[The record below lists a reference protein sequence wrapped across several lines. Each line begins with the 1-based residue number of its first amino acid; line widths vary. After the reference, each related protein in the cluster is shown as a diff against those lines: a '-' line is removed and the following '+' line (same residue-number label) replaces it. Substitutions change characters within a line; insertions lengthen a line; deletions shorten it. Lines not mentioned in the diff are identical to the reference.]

1 MKNRKR
7 YGRKIKRSKTN
18 LYRRR
23 KTAAQKAVG
32 TVLLIVGLCAAAF
45 LGYCLGKPLLEFFE
59 KNASREEPVW
69 TPPVQTTEP
78 SEETDPT
85 ETEPSAT
92 DAETAENEP
101 QPASDGKTRATTAP
115 STALLNSASLSAFT
129 ARARNDGYNTI
140 ILELKDE
147 SGYFRYASETAAALS
162 GDLIQSQLTAAEIAD
177 VIRKGGLSPIA
188 SVSVLS
194 DDAGCKA
201 NPDLSYKIIG
211 EELSWLDYSGEM
223 PIRWANPESEA
234 TVEYLNAVVGEL
246 NAAGIPVILK
256 DLVFPDLHPYD
267 REYLVG
273 AYFEESRSAMLLPLV
288 PENTPVEMR
297 AEDILAES
305 FGRTAELLR
314 ERAFTEREGGS
325 IAVRIRRE
333 SFPTENGYPADAA
346 GLIEDILA
354 RIRPKIGSLAV
365 IPVIESG
372 GFSAAEL
379 SSIKELL
386 SDRSYIIA

>member
-1 MKNRKR
+1 MKNRRR

-32 TVLLIVGLCAAAF
+32 TVLLIVGLCAAVF

-59 KNASREEPVW
+59 KNASREEPEW
-69 TPPVQTTEP
+69 TPPVQVTTPPETVDP
-78 SEETDPT
+78 MSEAGEDT
-85 ETEPSAT
+85 
-92 DAETAENEP
+92 TAEEP
-101 QPASDGKTRATTAP
+101 KPAPDEKTRATTAP
-115 STALLNSASLSAFT
+115 STALLNSASLSAFA
-129 ARARNDGYNTI
+129 ARAKNDGYNTI

-147 SGYFRYASETAAALS
+147 SGHFHYASETAAALD
-162 GDLIQSQLTAAEIAD
+162 GDLIQSQLPAAEIAD
-177 VIRKGGLSPIA
+177 VIRKAGLSPIA
-188 SVSVLS
+188 AVSVLA

-211 EELSWLDYSGEM
+211 EELSWLDYSGGT
-223 PIRWANPESEA
+223 PIRWANPQSAA
-234 TVEYLNAVVGEL
+234 TGEYLSAVLTEL

-273 AYFEESRSAMLLPLV
+273 AYFEESRSAFLLPLV
-288 PENTPVEMR
+288 PENTPVEML
-297 AEDILAES
+297 AEDILAEG

-314 ERAFTEREGGS
+314 ERGFTEREGGS

-333 SFPTENGYPADAA
+333 SFPTEEGYPADAA
-346 GLIEDILA
+346 GLVEDLLA

-386 SDRSYIIA
+386 ADRSYIIA

>member
-1 MKNRKR
+1 MKNRRR
-7 YGRKIKRSKTN
+7 YGRKIKRSKAN

-32 TVLLIVGLCAAAF
+32 TVLTIVGLCAAVF

-59 KNASREEPVW
+59 KNASREEPQW

-78 SEETDPT
+78 TEADDPT
-85 ETEPSAT
+85 SETGEDPAEEEP
-92 DAETAENEP
+92 E
-101 QPASDGKTRATTAP
+101 PASDDKTRATTAP
-115 STALLNSASLSAFT
+115 ATALLNSASLSAFA
-129 ARARNDGYNTI
+129 ARASNDGYNTV

-147 SGYFRYASETAAALS
+147 SGFFRYASETAEALD
-162 GDLIQSQLTAAEIAD
+162 GDLIRSQLTAAEIAD
-177 VIRKGGLSPIA
+177 VIRKAGLSPIA

-201 NPDLSYKIIG
+201 NPDMSYKIIG
-211 EELSWLDYSGEM
+211 GDLSWLDYSGGS
-223 PIRWANPESEA
+223 PIRWADPASGA
-234 TVEYLNAVVGEL
+234 TKEYLNAVLGEL

-256 DLVFPDLHPYD
+256 DMVFPDLHPYD

-273 AYFEESRSAMLLPLV
+273 AYFEESRSAMLVPLV
-288 PENTPVEMR
+288 PENTPVEML
-297 AEDILAES
+297 AEDILAEG

-333 SFPTENGYPADAA
+333 SFPTEEGYPADAA
-346 GLIEDILA
+346 GLVEDLLA
-354 RIRPKIGSLAV
+354 RIRPKIGSIAV

-386 SDRSYIIA
+386 ADRSYIIA